1 MRTRLLLALTSL
13 LSLAAAPAGA
23 APLQRRA
30 PDVNAYPR
38 EASFPEVLRECSV
51 GAPEELFDVL
61 RVIDGDTLWIERE
74 GQREK
79 LRLLSVDTE
88 EKFMERE
95 LSPSKPSTRYGD
107 LVTGWTQGFFT
118 PRSPEE
124 GPVRVG
130 LRFPGGVEQRDV
142 YGRLLCHVVTEQG
155 VDFNLLLVRMG
166 LSPYF
171 NKYGHSRLDHERFA
185 AFQAKAM
192 AEKRG
197 VWNADTNKSGKKRP
211 YARLLPWWEARGAA
225 VHAFRELAAA
235 DPAHWIAA
243 DEPEALEMSMKAA
256 PGEEVTLLCS
266 VDRFFDEDDG
276 SRTVLLRGGDKKR
289 SVRVRIEPEA
299 LEAMAKVDLEGS
311 KEDFRQNYLTVKGT
325 LAIGERGFDLVG
337 VEPADWRRA
346 GPEPVFK

>member
-1 MRTRLLLALTSL
+1 M
-13 LSLAAAPAGA
+13 
-23 APLQRRA
+23 
-30 PDVNAYPR
+30 
-38 EASFPEVLRECSV
+38 LRDCSV

-118 PRSPEE
+118 PRTPEE

-142 YGRLLCHVVTEQG
+142 YGRLLCHVVTEEG

-166 LSPYF
+166 LSPT

-225 VHAFRELAAA
+225 VHARVPRAQRRGSRPLGRGGR
-235 DPAHWIAA
+235 
-243 DEPEALEMSMKAA
+243 ALEMSMKAA
-256 PGEEVTLLCS
+256 PGRRSRCCAAS
-266 VDRFFDEDDG
+266 IG
-276 SRTVLLRGGDKKR
+276 SSTRTTARAPSCCAAATR
-289 SVRVRIEPEA
+289 SGA
-299 LEAMAKVDLEGS
+299 CASGS
-311 KEDFRQNYLTVKGT
+311 SR
-325 LAIGERGFDLVG
+325 RRSRR
-337 VEPADWRRA
+337 WRRSIWRA
-346 GPEPVFK
+346 PRRTSARTT